1 MMAEYPDK
9 ISRGTDSGF
18 SLVELLVA
26 VAILSLAAVTLLES
40 QTQAIGLTSAVE
52 QRSLASIVAENR
64 LNLSLGLAEVPL
76 PGTRTGS
83 ARQMGMDFN
92 WRETVRPAPG
102 GSLLIVDVIV
112 SANGSTREL
121 ARLTGFR
128 KGR

>member
-1 MMAEYPDK
+1 MVKYSK
-9 ISRGTDSGF
+9 KYSRSQDSGF

-64 LNLSLGLAEVPL
+64 LNLALGLAEAPL
-76 PGTRTGS
+76 AGS
-83 ARQMGMDFN
+83 RSGSDRQMGMAFN

-102 GSLLIVDVIV
+102 GSLLIVDVVV
-112 SANGSTREL
+112 SADGGAREL
-121 ARLTGFR
+121 ARLSGFR
-128 KGR
+128 KGQ

>member
-1 MMAEYPDK
+1 MAELRRK
-9 ISRGTDSGF
+9 LLRRSDSGF

-64 LNLSLGLAEVPL
+64 LNLALGSADVPL
-76 PGTRTGS
+76 PGTRTGP
-83 ARQMGMDFN
+83 ARQMGMDFT

-102 GSLLIVDVIV
+102 GSLLIVDVAV
-112 SANGSTREL
+112 TTGGSAGEL

-128 KGR
+128 KGQ

>member
-1 MMAEYPDK
+1 MTRATRRT
-9 ISRGTDSGF
+9 IRNSDSGF

-40 QTQAIGLTSAVE
+40 QSQAIGLTGAVE

-64 LNLSLGLAEVPL
+64 LTIGLGLGEAPT

-83 ARQMGMDFN
+83 DRQMGAEFL

-102 GSLLIVDVIV
+102 GDLLIIDVV
-112 SANGSTREL
+112 VFAEGSEREL

-128 KGR
+128 RRQ